1 MIRRELLGRGRALAV
16 ALGCAAVAIAGL
28 PAPASAADR
37 FPARPITLVVPFA
50 PGGNLDVVARTIAPA
65 LEKALGQSVIVDNR
79 AGAGGAIGASFVA
92 RGEPDGHLLLV
103 TTPNAVGVLPQMTK
117 TTYRL
122 ASFQPIGQMATT
134 PLVVMVR
141 KQSRFA
147 DIGALLAEVRSR
159 PGQVS
164 VAHSGPGT
172 TNHIAIFQLES
183 AANLQFNII
192 AYKGSGP
199 ALVDL
204 IGGQVDSMVDQ
215 LSSSTTHIQSGALR
229 PLAVMSR
236 ERDPALP
243 GVPTLREAGIADV
256 DATTASGLL
265 APAGTPPAVVEAL
278 NAALRK
284 ALADPAVAA
293 RLAQLG
299 SPARPGSAADWQAQL
314 QQEEKR
320 AVAMAAAGKLKSD

>member
-1 MIRRELLGRGRALAV
+1 MIRKRVPSRWSTAALALAAAMAGV
-16 ALGCAAVAIAGL
+16 CAA
-28 PAPASAADR
+28 ASPSLAADR
-37 FPARPITLVVPFA
+37 FPSRPITLVVPFA
-50 PGGNLDVVARTIAPA
+50 PGGNLDVVARTLAPA
-65 LEKALGQSVIVDNR
+65 FEKAIGQTVIVDNR
-79 AGAGGAIGASFVA
+79 AGAGGAIGASYVA
-92 RGEPDGHLLLV
+92 RAEADGHTLLV
-103 TTPNAVGVLPQMTK
+103 TTPNAVGILPQMTR

-122 ASFQPIGQMATT
+122 ASFQPVGRIATT

-141 KQSRFA
+141 KQSPYA
-147 DIGALLAEVRSR
+147 DIAALLADARAR
-159 PGQVS
+159 PGRIS
-164 VAHSGPGT
+164 VGHSGPGT
-172 TNHIAIFQLES
+172 TNHIAIFQLED
-183 AANLQFNII
+183 AAKIELNVI

-199 ALVDL
+199 ALIDL

-243 GVPTLREAGIADV
+243 GGPTLREAGLAGF

-265 APAGTPPAVVEAL
+265 APAGTPAATVEL
-278 NAALRK
+278 LGEALRK

-293 RLAQLG
+293 RLAVLG
-299 SPARPGSAADWQAQL
+299 SPARPAGVAEWTAQL

-320 AVAMAAAGKLKSD
+320 GVALAAAGKLKTD

>member
-1 MIRRELLGRGRALAV
+1 MIRRQLLGRTMALAV
-16 ALGCAAVAIAGL
+16 AAGCAA
-28 PAPASAADR
+28 SSFAADA
-37 FPARPITLVVPFA
+37 FPSRPVTLVVPFA

-65 LEKALGQSVIVDNR
+65 LEKAIGQSVIVDNR
-79 AGAGGAIGASFVA
+79 AGAGGAIGAGFVA
-92 RGEPDGHLLLV
+92 RAEADGQTLLV

-122 ASFQPIGQMATT
+122 ASFQPVGQMATT

-141 KQSRFA
+141 KQSPFT
-147 DIGALLAEVRSR
+147 DIAALLAEARAK
-159 PGQVS
+159 PGRIS

-172 TNHIAIFQLES
+172 TNHIAIFQLED
-183 AANLQFNII
+183 AAKIDMNVI

-199 ALVDL
+199 GLVDL

-236 ERDPALP
+236 ERDPTLP
-243 GVPTLREAGIADV
+243 DVPTLREAGLAGFE
-256 DATTASGLL
+256 ATTASGLL
-265 APAGTPPAVVEAL
+265 APAGTPQATVEL
-278 NAALRK
+278 INAALRK

-293 RLAQLG
+293 RLVQLG
-299 SPARPGSAADWQAQL
+299 SPARPSSPAEWSAQL
-314 QQEEKR
+314 QAEEKR
-320 AVAMAAAGKLKSD
+320 AVALAAAGKLKSD

>member
-1 MIRRELLGRGRALAV
+1 MNRRQLLGRTAALAV
-16 ALGCAAVAIAGL
+16 AAACAASAL
-28 PAPASAADR
+28 AADR
-37 FPARPITLVVPFA
+37 FPSKPVTLIVPFA
-50 PGGNLDVVARTIAPA
+50 PGGNLDVVARTLAPA
-65 LEKALGQSVIVDNR
+65 LEKALGQNVIVDNR

-92 RGEPDGHLLLV
+92 RAEADGHTLLV

-117 TTYRL
+117 TTYKL
-122 ASFQPIGQMATT
+122 ASFQPVGQIATT

-141 KQSRFA
+141 KQSRYA
-147 DIGALLAEVRSR
+147 DIAALLADARAK
-159 PGQVS
+159 PGQIS

-172 TNHIAIFQLES
+172 TNHIAIFQLEA
-183 AANLQFNII
+183 AANIQLNIV

-204 IGGQVDSMVDQ
+204 IGGQVDTMVDQ

-236 ERDPALP
+236 DRDPTLP
-243 GVPTLREAGIADV
+243 GVPTLREAGLADFEAV
-256 DATTASGLL
+256 TASGLL
-265 APAGTPPAVVEAL
+265 APAGTPAANVETL

-293 RLAQLG
+293 KLVQLG
-299 SPARPGSAADWQAQL
+299 SPGKPSTAAEWQAQL

-320 AVAMAAAGKLKSD
+320 AVALAASGKLKSD

>member
-1 MIRRELLGRGRALAV
+1 MIRRQLLGRTAALAV
-16 ALGCAAVAIAGL
+16 AGACAAM
-28 PAPASAADR
+28 APASAALAADR
-37 FPARPITLVVPFA
+37 FPARPVTLVVPFA
-50 PGGNLDVVARTIAPA
+50 PGGNLDVVARAIAPA
-65 LEKALGQSVIVDNR
+65 LEKAIGQTVIVDNR
-79 AGAGGAIGASFVA
+79 AGAGGAIGASYVA
-92 RGEPDGHLLLV
+92 RAEPDGHTLLV
-103 TTPNAVGVLPQMTK
+103 TTPNAVGILPQMTK
-117 TTYRL
+117 TSYRL
-122 ASFQPIGQMATT
+122 ASFQPVGRIATT

-141 KQSRFA
+141 KQSPYA
-147 DIGALLAEVRSR
+147 DIAALLADARAK
-159 PGQVS
+159 PGRIS
-164 VAHSGPGT
+164 VGHSGPGT
-172 TNHIAIFQLES
+172 TNHIAIFQLED
-183 AANLQFNII
+183 AARIELNVI

-243 GVPTLREAGIADV
+243 GVPTLREAGLADF

-265 APAGTPPAVVEAL
+265 APAGTPPATIEL
-278 NAALRK
+278 LGAALRT

-293 RLAQLG
+293 RLVFLG
-299 SPARPGSAADWQAQL
+299 SPARPGSAAEWSAQL

-320 AVAMAAAGKLKSD
+320 GTALAAAGKLKAD